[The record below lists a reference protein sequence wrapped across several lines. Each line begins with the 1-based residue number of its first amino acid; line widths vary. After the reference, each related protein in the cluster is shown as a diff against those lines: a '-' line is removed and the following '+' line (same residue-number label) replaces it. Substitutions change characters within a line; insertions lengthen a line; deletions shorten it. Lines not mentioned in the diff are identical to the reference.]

1 MGGRG
6 LRARLVGSS
15 NCRFFLMG
23 TQAKGKKFL
32 ERNFHVTYLFKKAQF
47 PEYLGKIKIK
57 IKTKINALLLITDTH
72 TSQII
77 NYGKGKRR

>member
-1 MGGRG
+1 
-6 LRARLVGSS
+6 
-15 NCRFFLMG
+15 MG

-57 IKTKINALLLITDTH
+57 TKINALLLITDTH

-77 NYGKGKRR
+77 NYGKRKKEVKRKKIFVFDTL